1 MLADLAKRT
10 ILFLQRIWVILLG
23 WPVAKMMAEFE
34 SDPDH
39 PLKSAMQRGWSRLTM
54 QIFQILL
61 LSWSCK
67 EESQVH

>member
-34 SDPDH
+34 SDP
-39 PLKSAMQRGWSRLTM
+39 PKLALQRGWSRLTM